1 MEISMKKLVLS
12 GVAVGTLAVAS
23 GSQAQSSVI
32 LYGEL
37 DNAIAYYNN
46 AGHGS
51 IVEMQG
57 ADLTANQWGI
67 KGSEDL
73 GNGFKAIFNLENGF
87 NINTGKLSQGGRL
100 FGKNAW
106 VGLNSENLGKVTI
119 GRQLDA
125 TVDLVQPLT
134 ADGYG
139 PAFTTPGDAD
149 NNDNTFR
156 LQNAVKYTSPVYD
169 GLQFVAMYALGGV
182 AGDVSSQGSS
192 SAALAYSHGAFSVA
206 AGYIFA
212 KNDGPD
218 GVGTADQT
226 QNNSVTPLFGAVPFV
241 GSRLITHVA
250 AQYVWNNF
258 TANVR
263 YSNAQWKPYVT
274 FIAFNRTQTFNTG
287 AASLNYQMTPAVA
300 LNIGYTYTRS
310 TGGSSATY
318 NNVAAGME
326 YSLSK
331 RTTLY
336 AIGGYSH
343 AHGTTFS
350 EDGNQIVPAG
360 GTVGDLESS
369 SSTPN
374 QVALMFGLTTK
385 F

>member
-1 MEISMKKLVLS
+1 MKRLAISCF
-12 GVAVGTLAVAS
+12 TLATLSTAS
-23 GSQAQSSVI
+23 IAQAQSSVT
-32 LYGEL
+32 LYGEI
-37 DNAIAYYNN
+37 DNALAYYSNV
-46 AGHGS
+46 GHAS
-51 IVEMQG
+51 LVTMQG
-57 ADLTANQWGI
+57 ADLTTNQWGI
-67 KGSEDL
+67 KGKEDL
-73 GNGFKAIFNLENGF
+73 GDGLQAIFNLENGF
-87 NINTGKLSQGGRL
+87 DINSGKLRQGGRM

-106 VGLNSENLGKVTI
+106 VGLASASLGTVTV
-119 GRQLDA
+119 GRQLDP

-156 LQNAVKYTSPVYD
+156 VDNAIKYTSPIYR
-169 GLQFVAMYALGGV
+169 GLQFELMYALGGV

-206 AGYIFA
+206 AGYVFA
-212 KNDGPD
+212 KNDGPG

-250 AQYVWNNF
+250 AQYVWNNL

-287 AASLNYQMTPAVA
+287 AASLNYQVTPAVA
-300 LNIGYTYTRS
+300 LNVGYTYTRS
-310 TGGSSATY
+310 TGASSATY

-326 YSLSK
+326 YSLSR
-331 RTTLY
+331 RTTVY

-350 EDGNQIVPAG
+350 EDGNSVVAAG
-360 GTVGDLESS
+360 GSVGDLESS

-374 QVALMFGLTTK
+374 QVALMLGITHK

>member
-1 MEISMKKLVLS
+1 MRRLVISS
-12 GVAVGTLAVAS
+12 FTLATLSIAS
-23 GSQAQSSVI
+23 TAQAQSSVT
-32 LYGEL
+32 LYGEI
-37 DNAIAYYNN
+37 DNALAYYNN
-46 AGHGS
+46 VGHAS
-51 IVEMQG
+51 LVTMQG
-57 ADLTANQWGI
+57 ADLTTNQWGI
-67 KGSEDL
+67 KGKEEL
-73 GNGFKAIFNLENGF
+73 GDGLQAIFNLENGF
-87 NINTGKLSQGGRL
+87 DINSGKLRQGGRM

-106 VGLNSENLGKVTI
+106 VGLASAPLGTVTI
-119 GRQLDA
+119 GRQLDT

-156 LQNAVKYTSPVYD
+156 VDNAIKYTSPVYY
-169 GLQFVAMYALGGV
+169 GLQFELMYALGGV
-182 AGDVSSQGSS
+182 AGDVSSQGTS
-192 SAALAYSHGAFSVA
+192 SAALAYSHGGFSVA
-206 AGYIFA
+206 AGYVFA
-212 KNDGPD
+212 KNDGPG

-250 AQYVWNNF
+250 AQYVWNKF

-263 YSNAQWKPYVT
+263 YSNAQWKPYVSL
-274 FIAFNRTQTFNTG
+274 IAFNRTQTFNTG

-310 TGGSSATY
+310 TGASSATY

-350 EDGNQIVPAG
+350 EDGNHIVPAG
-360 GTVGDLESS
+360 GTVGDLASS